1 LAAVH
6 RRFDPCT
13 AHLPIEVMAR
23 LTPSHGDFDRVLVS
37 IRALTADAGIAGI
50 GG

>member
-1 LAAVH
+1 LAGVH

-13 AHLPIEVMAR
+13 AHLPIEV
-23 LTPSHGDFDRVLVS
+23 DRVLVS